1 MTTWMR
7 FNVATGWD
15 PKQATR
21 ALGDGAEPE
30 LMSETEGRL
39 AILDTFDWRLYRKG
53 AALYQLADGL
63 YLCPLGDE
71 EAMIAAPG
79 VTASRFAADL
89 PKGEMRKRLKA
100 LAGVRALLPMAEAPC
115 RTARYRLADDHGRPL
130 AELTLVEARPPHG
143 NRRVGQLW
151 VRTLSAHPSGRRRV
165 VALLTEQGLERV
177 KEAEDDLLYGELL
190 AAAGQTP
197 GGYTAGVTVELDP
210 AMPSVEALS
219 LVLGDLLHVMQVNE
233 PYVVEDVDIEFL
245 HDYRVALRRTRSVL
259 AQMKGVFPSAEVR
272 RFRQAFAELG
282 EVTNPLRD
290 LDVYLTRQ
298 KEYTRLLPDPLRPA
312 IAPLFDHLRRLRGEA
327 LSAVVARL
335 TADEHS
341 RLMAEWQAFLEQP
354 PFDPEAANAAVPIG
368 VLVRQRLLKRYR
380 TMAEEAARLARS
392 SDPQALHALRIQG
405 KKLRYLLEVFAGL
418 FPSKKVAA
426 LVDHLKHLQDVLG
439 DINDLSVQETYLQ
452 RVAQDL
458 PLDGSDSRIT
468 LVAVGVLIGKLD
480 DQRQALRAQIGEA
493 LAELTAEKTATL
505 VAELFEMDDD

>member
-1 MTTWMR
+1 MR
-7 FNVATGWD
+7 FNVPAGWEVKQVTRGMGGDAT
-15 PKQATR
+15 
-21 ALGDGAEPE
+21 LEPA
-30 LMSETEGRL
+30 SEADGRL

-53 AALYQLADGL
+53 FALYQLADGL
-63 YLCPLGDE
+63 FLCSLGDE
-71 EAMIAAPG
+71 ERIIAAPG
-79 VTASRFAADL
+79 ATASRFAADL
-89 PKGEMRKRLKA
+89 PKGELRERLKG

-115 RTARYRLADDHGRPL
+115 RTVRYRLADAHGRPL
-130 AELTLVEARPPHG
+130 AELALLEAYPRSGDGRTAPL
-143 NRRVGQLW
+143 RQLW
-151 VRTLSAHPSGRRRV
+151 VRTVSAHPSGRRRLA
-165 VALLTEQGLERV
+165 ALLTEQRLERV

-197 GGYTAGVTVELDP
+197 GSYTSGVTVELDS

-290 LDVYLTRQ
+290 LDVYLARQ
-298 KEYTRLLPDPLRPA
+298 KEYARLLPDPLRPA
-312 IAPLFDHLRRLRGEA
+312 IAPLFDHLRRLRSEA

-335 TADEHS
+335 TADEYS

-368 VLVRQRLLKRYR
+368 VLVHQRLLKRYQ

-418 FPSKKVAA
+418 FPAKKVTA

-458 PLDGSDSRIT
+458 PLDGPDSRTT

-480 DQRQALRAQIGEA
+480 DQRQALRTQIGEA
-493 LAELTAEKTATL
+493 LAEFTAERTATM